1 MKHPSHPVFV
11 HFPLAFWVSATVC
24 DLAGFYYTPVWQF
37 GSWCLLAGCLMALLA
52 VGSGL
57 MQLPKIRR
65 SAEIEKLLT
74 LHIIAVSISYS
85 FYVVSLALRM
95 EGGQMQSPTVW
106 AIACSTLA
114 AISLAIAGW
123 FGGTMV
129 YGHGVGVATRP
140 SKTV

>member
-1 MKHPSHPVFV
+1 MKHPSHPLFV

-24 DLAGFYYTPVWQF
+24 DLAGLYYAPVWRF
-37 GSWCLLAGCLMALLA
+37 GSWCLLIGCATALLA
-52 VGSGL
+52 VASGL
-57 MQLPKIRR
+57 MQLTRIQR
-65 SAEIEKLLT
+65 SAGIEKLLA
-74 LHIIAVSISYS
+74 LHIAAVSISYS

-95 EGGQMQSPTVW
+95 EGGQMQSPTDW

-123 FGGTMV
+123 LGGTMV
-129 YGHGVGVATRP
+129 YGHGVGVATCP